1 MKIEF
6 FGKVDDGRLHIYNRN
21 AFVSLLKNFDG
32 KEIKITIER
41 KKKTR
46 SNPQNRYYWGCII
59 PAIQQG
65 LFETQGEWISIDE
78 VHEFLKQNF
87 NYKELV
93 NDKTGEILRL
103 GITTTDKSTLE
114 FEEYMDKCRQFADE
128 YLNII
133 IPLPNE
139 QANLYNS

>member
-1 MKIEF
+1 MKLEF

-21 AFVSLLKNFDG
+21 AFISLLKNFNG
-32 KEIKITIER
+32 KEIKISIER

-46 SNPQNRYYWGCII
+46 SCPQNRYYWGCII

-87 NYKELV
+87 NYKEIV
-93 NDKTGEILRL
+93 NDKTGEVLRL

>member
-6 FGKVDDGRLHIYNRN
+6 FVNVDDGRLHIYNRN

-46 SNPQNRYYWGCII
+46 SNQQNRYYWGCII

-65 LFETQGEWISIDE
+65 LFETQGEWISIYE

-87 NYKELV
+87 NYKEIV
-93 NDKTGEILRL
+93 NDKTGEVLRL
-103 GITTTDKSTLE
+103 GITTTDKSALE